1 MNINIKEINYPQKVI
16 IGRNAIMEINKFIKP
31 ESNRVLIVTH
41 SPGRF
46 SSKGTVE
53 FIQTI
58 LAKINFK
65 ILFIETFH
73 FFILFVHRS

>member
-1 MNINIKEINYPQKVI
+1 MTTKLASDFFIMPTNLNNNIKEINYPQKVI

-46 SSKGTVE
+46 SSKGTV
-53 FIQTI
+53 
-58 LAKINFK
+58 
-65 ILFIETFH
+65 
-73 FFILFVHRS
+73 